1 MLTINKKIKE
11 ITGCSANDIP
21 EHILISTEPLVL
33 KGLVADWPIVKAA
46 QKSPRNAADYIAA
59 FYQNKPITAAV
70 GVPEIKGRIFYNE
83 DLSGFNYQSH
93 STSLNS
99 LLNKIFLH
107 QNDSKPPTLYMA
119 STLVDTWLPGFRA
132 ANDITLN
139 DPDPLVSI
147 WMGNRSRI
155 GAHYDLPDNMACN
168 VVGRRRFTLFP
179 PEQLHNLYA
188 GPLDLAPGGVP
199 ISLVDFHQPDYTKFP
214 KFREALGVAQVTEL
228 EPGDA
233 IFIPSMWWHHVES
246 LDAFNVLVNY
256 WWRQSPAYMST
267 PMNTLYHGLLTI
279 RDLPAEQKQAW
290 QGIFEHYVFNSDV
303 QTSAHIPKKSQGFLA
318 PIDEDMARKLRALLL
333 NKLNR

>member
-1 MLTINKKIKE
+1 MLTIDKKIKE

-21 EHILISTEPLVL
+21 EHILTATEPLVL
-33 KGLVADWPIVKAA
+33 KGLVAHWPIVQAGA
-46 QKSPRNAADYIAA
+46 KSVRNAADYLTR
-59 FYQNKPITAAV
+59 FYQNKPVTAAV
-70 GVPEIKGRIFYNE
+70 GAPENKGRIFYND

-93 STSLNS
+93 STNLNS
-99 LLNKIFLH
+99 LLDKICQH
-107 QNDSKPPTLYMA
+107 QNDTAPPTIYVA
-119 STLVDTWLPGFRA
+119 STLVDTWLPGFRD
-132 ANDITLN
+132 ANDITLSAPN
-139 DPDPLVSI
+139 PLVSI

-179 PEQLHNLYA
+179 PEQLGNLYS
-188 GPLDLAPGGVP
+188 GPLDVAPGGVP
-199 ISLVDFHQPDYTKFP
+199 ISLVDFHQPDYAKFP
-214 KFREALGVAQVTEL
+214 KFRQALAAAQVAEL

-256 WWRQSPAYMST
+256 WWRQSPSYMST
-267 PMNTLYHGLLTI
+267 PMNTLYHALLTI
-279 RDLPAEQKQAW
+279 RDLPPDQKQAW
-290 QGIFEHYVFNSDV
+290 QGIFEHYVFNADEH
-303 QTSAHIPKKSQGFLA
+303 TNAHIPKNSQGFLA